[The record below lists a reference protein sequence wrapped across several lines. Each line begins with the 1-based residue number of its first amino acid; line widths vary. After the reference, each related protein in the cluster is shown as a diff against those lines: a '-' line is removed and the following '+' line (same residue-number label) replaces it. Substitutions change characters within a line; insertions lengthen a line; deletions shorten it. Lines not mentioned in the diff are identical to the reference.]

1 MNLVFLFVYLS
12 ALLILFYI
20 TYQKTKVNKAE
31 DDEREVYVDMDH
43 LDTISEMK
51 DNIILLS
58 DMIADIRAC
67 KPGSLV
73 RTVKVTIPEYN
84 RSYEFLV
91 DGQNEISD
99 VFVNLFSAERDDIN
113 SSLRQEI
120 QKIK

>member
-12 ALLILFYI
+12 ALLILFYL

-67 KPGSLV
+67 EPGSLV

-84 RSYEFLV
+84 RSYEFMA
-91 DGQNEISD
+91 DGVNEISD
-99 VFVNLFSAERDDIN
+99 ILVDLIDCERDSIYT
-113 SSLRQEI
+113 SLRSEI
-120 QKIK
+120 EKIK

>member
-43 LDTISEMK
+43 LDTISELK

-84 RSYEFLV
+84 RSYEFMA
-91 DGQNEISD
+91 DGVNEISD
-99 VFVNLFSAERDDIN
+99 ILVDLIDCERDSIYT
-113 SSLRQEI
+113 SLRSEI
-120 QKIK
+120 EKIK